1 MTSEWWRTA
10 AIYQIY
16 PRSFADANGDGMGDL
31 AGITSRLG
39 DLQELGIDAIWLSPF
54 YTSPQRDAGYDVA
67 DYCDVDPRFG
77 TLADFDAMLAEAHAR
92 GIRVIIDLVPNHSS
106 DEHEWFQAALAAPA
120 GSAERARY
128 LFRDGRGPGGD
139 EPPNNWESVFGG
151 PAWTR
156 VVEPDGT
163 AGQWYLH
170 LFDSSQ
176 PDFDWTNEEV
186 REEFRRILRFWLDR
200 GVDGF
205 RVDVA
210 HGMIKADGL
219 PDYTP
224 PAEGGSMGGAGG
236 VVVESVEVGRVGRG
250 SVGSAGSVGELG
262 ELVGAGVGSAAGAT
276 AGATSVS
283 AAGASVGS
291 TASASGGSST
301 RQTVGA
307 DATGVPLEPEISVE
321 AGDGAPYWGQDGV
334 HEIYRD
340 WRALLDE
347 YPGERILAA
356 EAWVDPLPR
365 VAKWVRPDE
374 MHQAFNFAYLETPWN
389 AAALRTVVDDSISA
403 FGAVGAPSTWVLSNH
418 DVVRHATRLSVSEAN
433 PQGHGL
439 GPRSKG
445 LPEYAP
451 GVRRARAATALM
463 LALPG
468 SSYLYQGEELG
479 LPEVIHLPDDAR
491 QDPTWFRTDGER
503 YGRDG
508 CRVPIPWEADAPNYG
523 FGPDGDP
530 WLPQPAQWAELAR
543 DRQRGVEGS
552 TLSLYQDALRL
563 RREHDLGAGS
573 LEWLPG
579 FPEPIVALR
588 NGDVVV
594 VANTGSEPVELP
606 AGELLLASGPLDGR
620 SLPHDTTAWLRA

>member
-31 AGITSRLG
+31 AGITRRIG
-39 DLQELGIDAIWLSPF
+39 ALQELGIDAMWLSPF
-54 YTSPQRDAGYDVA
+54 YTSPQRDGGYDVA

-77 TLADFDAMLAEAHAR
+77 TLADFDAMLEEAHGR

-106 DEHEWFQAALAAPA
+106 DQHEWFQAALAAPA

-128 LFRDGRGPGGD
+128 LFRDGRGTAGD

-163 AGQWYLH
+163 PGQWYLH

-176 PDFDWTNEEV
+176 PDFDWNNEEV

-210 HGMIKADGL
+210 HGLVKADGL
-219 PDYTP
+219 PDWQP
-224 PAEGGSMGGAGG
+224 PADGGSMGGAGG
-236 VVVESVEVGRVGRG
+236 V
-250 SVGSAGSVGELG
+250 A
-262 ELVGAGVGSAAGAT
+262 
-276 AGATSVS
+276 
-283 AAGASVGS
+283 
-291 TASASGGSST
+291 
-301 RQTVGA
+301 
-307 DATGVPLEPEISVE
+307 LEPEISDE
-321 AGDGAPYWGQDGV
+321 PDDHAPYWAQDGV

-340 WRALLDE
+340 WRALLDS

-374 MHQAFNFAYLETPWN
+374 MHQAFNFAYLETAWD
-389 AAALRTVVDDSISA
+389 AAALRHVIDASIDA
-403 FGAVGAPSTWVLSNH
+403 FAAVGAPSTWVLSNH
-418 DVVRHATRLSVSEAN
+418 DVVRHATRLSVTAAN

-445 LPEYAP
+445 LPSYEP
-451 GVRRARAATALM
+451 GLRRARAATALM

-468 SSYLYQGEELG
+468 SSYIYQGEELG

-491 QDPTWFRTDGER
+491 QDPTWFRTGGER

-508 CRVPIPWEADAPNYG
+508 CRVPLPWEGTEPSYG
-523 FGPDGDP
+523 FGPGP
-530 WLPQPAQWAELAR
+530 SSWLPQPSQWAELAR
-543 DRQRGVEGS
+543 DRQRGVEDS
-552 TLSLYQDALRL
+552 TLSMYQAALALR
-563 RREHDLGAGS
+563 RAHALGAGS
-573 LEWLPG
+573 LSWLDG
-579 FPEPIVALR
+579 FDDSVVAFR

-594 VANTGSEPVELP
+594 VANTGSAPVALPDGEVLFTSSPLADHTLP
-606 AGELLLASGPLDGR
+606 A
-620 SLPHDTTAWLRA
+620 DTTAWLRA